1 LWYKKLGLTRRQLDT
16 ELRKLKASIK
26 GLNEDLADGATN
38 AALRHGK
45 EFPFRYHARD
55 YIIGVTALMEKA
67 TLITH
72 NTQHFDWLTKE
83 GVAVKTPENFVSE
96 NL

>member
-1 LWYKKLGLTRRQLDT
+1 MET

-26 GLNEDLADGATN
+26 NLNEEIADKATDS
-38 AALRHGK
+38 ALKYGN
-45 EFPFRYHARD
+45 EFPFRHHARN
-55 YIIGVTALMEKA
+55 YVIGATALMEKA

-72 NTQHFDWLTKE
+72 NTQRFSWLAKE
-83 GVAVKTPENFVSE
+83 GIAVRTPEDFVAE